1 MKIQSD
7 IRTKNNNLEKAISDY
22 KPPIFWKEK
31 DMVKRQIKAWNFK
44 ELEKLIY
51 QTTDVEKIVK
61 KNPTISTNIVTD
73 FLIEQT
79 NN

>member
-1 MKIQSD
+1 
-7 IRTKNNNLEKAISDY
+7 
-22 KPPIFWKEK
+22 
-31 DMVKRQIKAWNFK
+31 MVKRQIKAWDFK